1 MRKQNRSIASGF
13 LFTFLALTLVLS
25 FSQTAAAQKIEKDLL
40 IRLMEEQGSDFQHIL
55 SDPERYRVQIL
66 YTQIDRNE
74 SNEPSFKSYS
84 FGVSPDT
91 YFYPASSVKIFGAAL
106 SLEKFK
112 KLNIKGL
119 NKDTFVRIDSSHSGQ
134 STAVSDSTSASG
146 KPSFRHYIKKLLV
159 LSDNDAYNRTYEF
172 LGQEALNESLRSKG
186 YDKLRLTHR
195 LSISLSPEENR
206 NTNAMSFYGNDPDS
220 PIYRQEAMASSKDY
234 SAKSAILLGD
244 SYVTAN
250 SIIEGPMDFSKK
262 NYCSLEE
269 LQKAIKSLIFPNT
282 MDPKDRFDLSAEDLR
297 FLRTYMSQLP
307 RETEYP
313 DYSDKPDN
321 YCKFFIY
328 GDDNSASIP
337 DHIRIFNKIG
347 LAYGFCIDNAYIV
360 DFKENIE
367 FMLTAVIYANENNTL
382 NDGVYE
388 YETVAFP
395 FLAELGRIIYN
406 YELKR
411 SRTFPP
417 DLSEFN
423 MSYDISGS
431 SNE

>member
-1 MRKQNRSIASGF
+1 MRKRSRSKAKGF
-13 LFTFLALTLVLS
+13 LFKVIALFLVLS
-25 FSQTAAAQKIEKDLL
+25 FSKTATGQEIEKNLL
-40 IRLMEEQGSDFQHIL
+40 LRLMEEKGTDFQHIL
-55 SDPERYRVQIL
+55 NDPERYRVQIL

-74 SNEPSFKSYS
+74 SNEPSFHSYT
-84 FGVSPDT
+84 FGVSPET

-112 KLNIKGL
+112 KLNIKYL
-119 NKDTFVRIDSSHSGQ
+119 DKDTFVRIDSSFSGQ
-134 STAVSDSTSASG
+134 SAVLHDSTSASG
-146 KPSFRHYIKKLLV
+146 KPSFGHYIKKLLV

-172 LGQEALNESLRSKG
+172 LGQEALNESLRFKG

-206 NTNAMSFYGNDPDS
+206 NTNAMSFYRDDPDRPVYS
-220 PIYRQEAMASSKDY
+220 QEAMTSSKDY
-234 SAKSAILLGD
+234 SAKSAIMLGE
-244 SYVTAN
+244 SYVRGD
-250 SIIEGPMDFSKK
+250 SIIEAPMDFSKK
-262 NYCSLEE
+262 NYCSIEE
-269 LQKAIKSLIFPNT
+269 LQRAIKSLIFPNS
-282 MDPKDRFDLSAEDLR
+282 MDPKDRFDLTGEDLR

-307 RETEYP
+307 RETKYP
-313 DYSDKPDN
+313 DYSSKSDN

-328 GDDNSASIP
+328 GDDNSAIIP
-337 DHIRIFNKIG
+337 DNIRIFNKIG
-347 LAYGFCIDNAYIV
+347 LAYGFCIDNAYVV

-395 FLAELGRIIYN
+395 FLAELGRVIYN

-411 SRTFPP
+411 SRPNPP
-417 DLSEFN
+417 DLSEFKL
-423 MSYDISGS
+423 SYDISES
-431 SNE
+431 SD